1 MRTLLIIAYV
11 IGVAY
16 AGVGQ
21 LSLSEEQDALNLF
34 NRLCSGYGSDGQ
46 DIGGTR
52 VFCKRGQ
59 GEITET
65 QNHRVTVPGSSGQSQ
80 TVFVQP
86 PSVRYVHTVDIVSS
100 GGQGTQTK
108 IYVLPQTST
117 HTINPNIQQRP
128 GSQVKPVV
136 YFLKGGISSGSSSG
150 GYGPPAN
157 QPPSSGYGPPQ
168 QTQPPQGYG
177 PPPSRTSFG
186 PPAPLSYSPP
196 LSASQPPS
204 SYGLPPTRTSYG
216 PPPTQPPQGYGP
228 PPAPSSY
235 GPPPAPTQ
243 PPSTYGP
250 PQQTQPPQGY
260 GPPPSPTQPPTNYGL
275 PPNSYLP
282 SQSVGG
288 YGAFRYARSSAKKPK
303 RKCRNA
309 RVCSLVDKLVSS
321 VFPEDLTE

>member
-1 MRTLLIIAYV
+1 MRTLLIIASV

-46 DIGGTR
+46 DLGGTR
-52 VFCKRGQ
+52 VYCKRGQ

-108 IYVLPQTST
+108 IYVLPQKAT
-117 HTINPNIQQRP
+117 HTINPNVQQRP

-136 YFLKGGISSGSSSG
+136 YFLKGGISSSSSSG
-150 GYGPPAN
+150 GYG
-157 QPPSSGYGPPQ
+157 PSSGYGPPQ

-196 LSASQPPS
+196 LPVSQPPS
-204 SYGLPPTRTSYG
+204 S
-216 PPPTQPPQGYGP
+216 YGP

-235 GPPPAPTQ
+235 GPPPATTQ

-250 PQQTQPPQGY
+250 PQQTQPPQGYGQPPAPSSYGPPPPPTQPPSTY

-282 SQSVGG
+282 SQPVGG